1 MFKKFC
7 SLRFV
12 VVAVKSKTSGCG
24 SEVLSDYEGL
34 PSEPVGGSVG
44 WKGVL
49 FLVVLIV
56 VFLFLGFVLFDYTPV
71 GSFLF
76 NQQPR
81 VSLSNCVEHCQAEDI
96 ACQLEII
103 PLQTA
108 CFFNDYARQSFR
120 WVCS

>member
-12 VVAVKSKTSGCG
+12 VVAVKSKTSGRG

-34 PSEPVGGSVG
+34 PSEPVGGSAG

-49 FLVVLIV
+49 FLV

-96 ACQLEII
+96 ACQLETI

-108 CFFNDYARQSFR
+108 CFLNDYARQSL
-120 WVCS
+120 SGL

>member
-12 VVAVKSKTSGCG
+12 VVAVKSKTSGRG

-34 PSEPVGGSVG
+34 PSEPVGGSAG

-49 FLVVLIV
+49 FLF
-56 VFLFLGFVLFDYTPV
+56 VFLFLGFVLFDYTLV

-76 NQQPR
+76 NQQSR
-81 VSLSNCVEHCQAEDI
+81 VSFSNLVEKCEVGGV

-108 CFFNDYARQSFR
+108 CFFNDYARQSFK